1 MKPLEMSG
9 LVAAVVTPMDARG
22 ELNLGVVLQV
32 VDHLEKD
39 GITGIYIAGSTGEG
53 MSLTDE
59 ERRAVA
65 EAYVGAAKGRMKT
78 FVQVGQ

>member
-1 MKPLEMSG
+1 MSG
-9 LVAAVVTPMDARG
+9 LVAAVVSPMDKNG
-22 ELNLGVVLQV
+22 ELNVGIVPKV
-32 VDHLEKD
+32 VDHLESK

-65 EAYVGAAKGRMKT
+65 EA
-78 FVQVGQ
+78 